1 MTLLRTARFLSD
13 LLGIRRTDIFF
24 PISANFEL
32 LLPNTPVKF
41 QRFVTCQ
48 RYVVLKNWPKKLWP
62 SVLLNAS
69 RSVLSSSSV
78 LSSFIAGN

>member
-13 LLGIRRTDIFF
+13 YWVYDVHIF
-24 PISANFEL
+24 PTSANFEL